1 MQSILL
7 SILVILISC
16 VFYLDAFVPSERR
29 GARSSTRSQQRFKIN
44 QKKKT
49 NIVDLAG
56 GSSSRISS
64 TTASSSRNIDNII
77 LKHED
82 IVWKLRPSPETNR
95 FKRIWIRMA
104 ANMIRLDCIVF
115 RKEKPTVLCPKTDN
129 KQVLLEAYIKDNK
142 NKKNKLIKVGR
153 FGFTTERGPRAPQIQ
168 DTVQDIYGIS
178 NQYIIGIAAII
189 YMYVEPEYRNK
200 DIGKLA
206 LEVIGY
212 IHAIQGCDFTVLV
225 VDDNG
230 SGKLIDWYTKHGYS
244 KAPKIQNIMGSPD
257 GVHGITMIA
266 PSNSKIDQDCQI
278 KWW

>member
-7 SILVILISC
+7 SILILFLC

-29 GARSSTRSQQRFKIN
+29 RGARSTRSLSGI
-44 QKKKT
+44 
-49 NIVDLAG
+49 
-56 GSSSRISS
+56 GS
-64 TTASSSRNIDNII
+64 SSSRNFNGVNEDTTINNNIPAI
-77 LKHED
+77 LKHKD
-82 IVWKLRPSPETNR
+82 IVWKLRPSPETSR
-95 FKRIWIRMA
+95 LKRIWIRIA
-104 ANMIRLDCIVF
+104 ANLIRFDCLLF

-129 KQVLLEAYIKDNK
+129 GQVLLEAYIKDN
-142 NKKNKLIKVGR
+142 NNNNKLIKVGR

-168 DTVQDIYGIS
+168 DTVQDLYGIS
-178 NQYIIGIAAII
+178 NNIIIGVAAII
-189 YMYVEPEYRNK
+189 YMYIEPEYRKN

-212 IHAIQGCDFTVLV
+212 IHSIQGCDFTVLV

-266 PSNSKIDQDCQI
+266 PTNSKIDQDCQI